1 MKIKLLFI
9 AAFGSALGT
18 SCGSPQALNSS
29 VPKAGTAVSSAP
41 SPSTSPVPTPVVPAD
56 GDYDG
61 KGVVTK
67 IDLDLGSVGID
78 HEEIKGVMPP
88 MSMEFYVSDKK
99 ILDGVSVGDK
109 IEFVLRHR
117 TPTETIVKIKKA
129 K

>member
-1 MKIKLLFI
+1 MKIKLLI
-9 AAFGSALGT
+9 LAILVST
-18 SCGSPQALNSS
+18 SCGSPS
-29 VPKAGTAVSSAP
+29 VTNNAGAPQAGTAISSAP
-41 SPSTSPVPTPVVPAD
+41 STPVPTPVIPAD

-67 IDLDLGSVGID
+67 IDLNLGSVEID

-88 MSMEFYVSDKK
+88 MKMEFFVADKK

-109 IEFVLRHR
+109 IDFVLRHK
-117 TPTETIVKIKKA
+117 TPTETIVKITKA